1 MSDDQKTSWRVH
13 VDMTTIC
20 IILALCLGGYFLKQY
35 LNKIHN
41 DEVVA
46 VERARLEAK
55 LRQEEDERKADE
67 LRLAAK
73 LDREKEAAERK
84 QASLENDLR
93 NNAVSEIRKKAK
105 EAELARKKEEFDAAL
120 KLEDERRAAQTA
132 ALLEAQADAI
142 RKRKEGEAAAK
153 ANDVNA
159 LKQTIV
165 TADKEIAEATAQL
178 DPMASKMVAYKN
190 VMAGA
195 MKKNETLQK
204 NLKSLGAANGTQSSV
219 DSSKNITNSGRTAGN
234 SATTTIGYDLSDEII
249 KQAGKQESVGKEF
262 RDAANGYAQL
272 TADRDRLEGVI
283 KDAKLRKESALAA
296 LKQMGVAVEAAKP
309 AVVVAAPK
317 EQPKGGNKIYIM
329 KDGKKYVSTKSIEAG
344 DTVSI
349 KLENGK
355 FEALNKDEIE
365 KVIDE

>member
-1 MSDDQKTSWRVH
+1 MSDDRKSTWWVH

-20 IILALCLGGYFLKQY
+20 VVLALCLGGYFLKQY
-35 LNKIHN
+35 LNKVHN

-55 LRQEEDERKADE
+55 LKQEEDERKADE

-73 LDREKEAAERK
+73 LEREKDAAERQQRALEDELRHKALAEARTK
-84 QASLENDLR
+84 Q
-93 NNAVSEIRKKAK
+93 K
-105 EAELARKKEEFDAAL
+105 EAELKKANAEFEAARKREE
-120 KLEDERRAAQTA
+120 EISAAQTA

-142 RKRKEGEAAAK
+142 RKRKEGEDAAK
-153 ANDVNA
+153 AKDANT
-159 LKQTIV
+159 LKQMV
-165 TADKEIAEATAQL
+165 ANADKEIAEATAQL
-178 DPMASKMVAYKN
+178 EPISSKMVAYKN

-195 MKKNETLQK
+195 MKKNETIQK
-204 NLKSLGAANGTQSSV
+204 NLRSLGAAHGTQTSV
-219 DSSKNITNSGRTAGN
+219 DSSRNITNSYRTAGN

-249 KQAGKQESVGKEF
+249 KQAGKQDSVGKEF

-272 TADRDRLEGVI
+272 TADRDRLESVI
-283 KDAKLRKESALAA
+283 REAKARKESSLAA
-296 LKQMGVAVEAAKP
+296 LKQMGVAVEAPKP
-309 AVVVAAPK
+309 AVVAAAPK

-329 KDGKKYVSTKSIEAG
+329 KDGKKYVATKAIEAG

-365 KVIDE
+365 KVVDE